1 MTNTSFPLPPVS
13 MRGLVSPVIDES
25 YYDNPSG
32 DYIWGPLD
40 IPPLKAGQ
48 AYEKIFDFGCGCGRE
63 ARQLLLQKDKPRSYV
78 GLDVNPEMVNWCKKN
93 LKHDGFSFHHHDVW
107 NPTYAPNNSK
117 NRVAPIKQ
125 LGSGFTLIEANSV
138 FTHLH
143 ADQTKF
149 YLEQMQ
155 SMLAPLGLIRG
166 TWFLFNKACFPM
178 MNEHQNTIFV
188 DEFDT
193 TSAVYYDWLYL
204 VNLIKSMGYRMVKI
218 VWSPFMGFHNMIY
231 LARNRAF
238 TELVDAVP
246 PGSKVLGF

>member
-1 MTNTSFPLPPVS
+1 MTNTSLPLPPVS
-13 MRGLVSPVIDES
+13 MRGLVSPVTDES
-25 YYDNPSG
+25 YYDNPTG

-40 IPPLKAGQ
+40 IPPLKPGQ

-63 ARQLLLQKDKPRSYV
+63 ARQLLLQKNEPRSYV
-78 GLDVNPEMVNWCKKN
+78 GLDVNSEMVNWCKKN

-117 NRVAPIKQ
+117 TRIAPIKQ

-143 ADQTKF
+143 ADQTKY

-155 SMLAPLGLIRG
+155 SMLAPLGMIRG
-166 TWFLFNKACFPM
+166 TWFLFNKTCFPM

-193 TSAVYYDWLYL
+193 TSAVYYDWFYL
-204 VNLIKSMGYRMVKI
+204 VNLIRSMGYRMVKI

-231 LARNRAF
+231 LARNSAF
-238 TELVDAVP
+238 TELADAVP